1 MEPRITLA
9 GTWTLFARLR
19 DGPRI
24 DLRQPV
30 LNRGSALS
38 PLLLGPF
45 PCITTREGSKSFTT
59 HQGGE
64 GQG

>member
-9 GTWTLFARLR
+9 GTWTLFSRLC
-19 DGPRI
+19 DGTRF

-45 PCITTREGSKSFTT
+45 LCITTEEGSKSFTT